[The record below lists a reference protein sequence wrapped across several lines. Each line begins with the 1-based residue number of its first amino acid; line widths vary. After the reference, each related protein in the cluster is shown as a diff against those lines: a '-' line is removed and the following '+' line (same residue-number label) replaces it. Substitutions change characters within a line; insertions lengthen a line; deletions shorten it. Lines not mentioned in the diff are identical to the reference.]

1 MYEFTMFAV
10 IELAGKQFLVEKG
23 KKIIVD
29 QMTAEEGSE
38 MDLGNVVLLN
48 KDGKADVSVGAPYV
62 EGVKIKVKVL
72 NHQRGEK
79 IRVFKMKAKKRQR
92 KTFGHRSYQTRLE
105 IVDILA

>member
-1 MYEFTMFAV
+1 MFAV

-23 KKIIVD
+23 NKIIVD
-29 QMTAEEGSE
+29 QMDQTEGVE
-38 MDLGNVVLLN
+38 MELGKVVLLN
-48 KDGKADVSVGAPYV
+48 KDGNTVSVGAPYV
-62 EGVKIKVKVL
+62 DGVIVKVKVL

-105 IVDILA
+105 ILDIVA